1 MDRPPRAGRRDAE
14 GSRLGTVSSFIQ
26 LFSFDE
32 DDGDD
37 EDADH
42 EPRRMPPWFGPPEDE
57 LGAVVP
63 LGIVAAR
70 SGSGVVA
77 LSHATVYSTGLAFEV
92 IAVARGLSESQSNR
106 LFHEQ
111 HLFEEGEEPPAGFL
125 RIGLELSD
133 GNRVSNLGG
142 RMGRRRHFM
151 KPDEEPAGPVFVAHG
166 GGGGSGGGGR
176 VRMHP
181 AFWLW
186 PLPESGEIRFFC
198 EWPVVEIPLSFV
210 ELDAGELAASAKQN
224 VRVWPTG

>member
-1 MDRPPRAGRRDAE
+1 M
-14 GSRLGTVSSFIQ
+14 SSFIQ
-26 LFSFDE
+26 MFSFDE
-32 DDGDD
+32 DDGNE
-37 EDADH
+37 EDVEH

-63 LGIVAAR
+63 LGLVAAR
-70 SGSGVVA
+70 SESGVVA
-77 LSHATVYSTGLAFEV
+77 LSHATVYSTGLALDV
-92 IAVARGLSESQSNR
+92 IAAARGLSESQSNR

-125 RIGLELSD
+125 RIGLELPD

-142 RMGRRRHFM
+142 RMGRRRFM
-151 KPDEEPAGPVFVAHG
+151 KPDEEPDGPVLMEHG

-186 PLPESGEIRFFC
+186 PRPESGTLRFFC
-198 EWPVVEIPLSFV
+198 EWPVAEIPLSFV
-210 ELDAGELAASAKQN
+210 DLDAGELEASAGRA
-224 VRVWPTG
+224 VRLWPSA

>member
-1 MDRPPRAGRRDAE
+1 M
-14 GSRLGTVSSFIQ
+14 SSFIQ
-26 LFSFDE
+26 MFSFDE
-32 DDGDD
+32 DDGNE
-37 EDADH
+37 EDVEH

-63 LGIVAAR
+63 LGLVAAR
-70 SGSGVVA
+70 SESGVVA
-77 LSHATVYSTGLAFEV
+77 LSHATVYSTGLALDV
-92 IAVARGLSESQSNR
+92 IAAARGLSESQSNR

-125 RIGLELSD
+125 RIGLELPD

-142 RMGRRRHFM
+142 RMGRRRFM
-151 KPDEEPAGPVFVAHG
+151 KPDEEPDGPVLMEHG

-186 PLPESGEIRFFC
+186 PRPESGAMRFFC
-198 EWPVVEIPLSFV
+198 EWPVAEIPLSFV
-210 ELDAGELAASAKQN
+210 DLDAGELEASAGRA
-224 VRVWPTG
+224 VRLWPSA

>member
-1 MDRPPRAGRRDAE
+1 M
-14 GSRLGTVSSFIQ
+14 SSFIQ
-26 LFSFDE
+26 MFSFDE
-32 DDGDD
+32 DDGNE
-37 EDADH
+37 EDVEH

-63 LGIVAAR
+63 LGLVAAR
-70 SGSGVVA
+70 SESGVVA
-77 LSHATVYSTGLAFEV
+77 LSHATVYSTGLALDV
-92 IAVARGLSESQSNR
+92 IAATRGLSESQSNR

-125 RIGLELSD
+125 RIGLELPD

-142 RMGRRRHFM
+142 RMGRRRFM
-151 KPDEEPAGPVFVAHG
+151 KPDEEPDGPVLMEHG

-186 PLPESGEIRFFC
+186 PRPESGAMRFFC
-198 EWPVVEIPLSFV
+198 EWPVAEIPLSFV
-210 ELDAGELAASAKQN
+210 DLDAGELEASAGRA
-224 VRVWPTG
+224 VRLWPSA